1 MFISTTHG
9 ADGSVLTGMAL
20 IHPKT
25 AIYRTSCIYP
35 IYFRIGTLDPR
46 DCNTSLCIQELT
58 FETQYLAAISLVTAI
73 LFGNT
78 FAFSFD
84 RQRQI
89 IQEMAEEIFALE
101 LLLQELFIDIPEP
114 HLRWRV
120 IKNIKCVHAVF
131 FLDAITC
138 FLHVELRPMP
148 EICMAQSPRI
158 CEEQVFLSGSRFA
171 SLLSYS
177 QTTTPQHQ
185 YSTHVCLQID
195 KF

>member
-1 MFISTTHG
+1 MTCHDSD
-9 ADGSVLTGMAL
+9 A
-20 IHPKT
+20 
-25 AIYRTSCIYP
+25 
-35 IYFRIGTLDPR
+35 
-46 DCNTSLCIQELT
+46 QELT

-120 IKNIKCVHAVF
+120 IKNIKCGPHAAYYMPRV
-131 FLDAITC
+131 LD
-138 FLHVELRPMP
+138 LHVGEG
-148 EICMAQSPRI
+148 
-158 CEEQVFLSGSRFA
+158 F
-171 SLLSYS
+171 
-177 QTTTPQHQ
+177 
-185 YSTHVCLQID
+185 
-195 KF
+195 